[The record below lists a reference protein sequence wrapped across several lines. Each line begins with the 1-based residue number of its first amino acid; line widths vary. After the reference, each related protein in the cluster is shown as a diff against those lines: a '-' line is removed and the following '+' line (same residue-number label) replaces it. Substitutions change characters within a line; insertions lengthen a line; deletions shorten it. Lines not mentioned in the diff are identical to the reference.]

1 MHSMDFGAFGFWLF
15 IAALVVAGYWKETRQ
30 EAEKHETLRR
40 MMEKTGAVDE
50 AKLKELFNSAV
61 EQRSKPGGGY
71 RALRITGTI
80 IMFIGGAIAIFC
92 LAIAAI
98 FESDRSHA
106 LAASVVA
113 AGIALTGAGVFF
125 SSRFAELPADLR
137 NEPPAQ

>member
-15 IAALVVAGYWKETRQ
+15 IAALVVAGYWKEMRQ

-40 MMEKTGAVDE
+40 MMDKTGAVDE

-61 EQRSKPGGGY
+61 DQNSKPGGGY

-92 LAIAAI
+92 LAVATL
-98 FESDRSHA
+98 FDGDRSHA

-113 AGIALTGAGVFF
+113 VGISVVGAGVFV
-125 SSRFAELPADLR
+125 SSRFAELPPDSR

>member
-1 MHSMDFGAFGFWLF
+1 MDFGAFGFWLF

-61 EQRSKPGGGY
+61 DRKSKPGGGY

-80 IMFIGGAIAIFC
+80 IMFLGAALALFFLAVTAIF
-92 LAIAAI
+92 AD
-98 FESDRSHA
+98 DRSHA
-106 LAASVVA
+106 QVAIVIA
-113 AGIALTGAGVFF
+113 AGIALLGAGVFF
-125 SSRFAELPADLR
+125 SSRFAELPPDSR
-137 NEPPAQ
+137 NEPPAK